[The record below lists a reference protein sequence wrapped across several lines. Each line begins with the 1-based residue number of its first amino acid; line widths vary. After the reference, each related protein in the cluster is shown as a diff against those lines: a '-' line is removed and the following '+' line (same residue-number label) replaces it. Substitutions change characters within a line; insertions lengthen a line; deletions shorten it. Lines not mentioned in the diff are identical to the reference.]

1 MTTRLAARTVRSSIM
16 SVAAE
21 CKHLRPRRFAP
32 LDPTRASDAP
42 PLKGIVFDVDG
53 TLCLPQH
60 HMFNEMREALGIDRS
75 TDILHHI
82 RDLPTAEDQA
92 AAVAKVQGVER
103 RAMLDQQPQPGL
115 TRLMDYL
122 QSRSLRRGLCTRNF
136 EAPVQYLIQ
145 NYMPSHVF
153 LPIITRDTPNV
164 IPKPDPAGILHIARE
179 WGLTNRAENMIM
191 VGDSIDDMTSG
202 HMAGAATVLLVNE
215 RNAHLQ
221 EHAHTDLC
229 ISRLDEL
236 VDILEQGFVGT
247 REPE

>member
-1 MTTRLAARTVRSSIM
+1 M
-16 SVAAE
+16 SVE
-21 CKHLRPRRFAP
+21 CKNLRPRRFAP

-60 HMFNEMREALGIDRS
+60 HMFSEMREALGIDRS
-75 TDILHHI
+75 VDILDHI
-82 RDLPTAEDQA
+82 RHLPTAEDQA
-92 AAVAKVQGVER
+92 AAVAKVQAVER

-115 TRLMDYL
+115 ARLMDYL

-145 NYMPSHVF
+145 NHMPSHVF
-153 LPIITRDTPNV
+153 LPIITRDTPHV
-164 IPKPDPAGILHIARE
+164 IPKPDPAGILYIARE
-179 WGLTNRAENMIM
+179 WGLTNRAENLIM

-221 EHAHTDLC
+221 EHPHTDLC

-236 VDILEQGFVGT
+236 VDILEHGFVGT
-247 REPE
+247 RAPE